1 MGQFR
6 KHVFVC
12 TYGPYCCF
20 DGDTEGLLKRL
31 KQRVAEAGLRDEVRI
46 NRAGCLNQ
54 CGHGPNV
61 VVYPDDVWYC
71 GVQIEDADEL
81 FEEHLLNDRP
91 VQRLLFPLPPGNN
104 KDTGGYPA
112 AVTEY
117 KQIEKQLDRLR
128 AAERARIQASLQAPP
143 SSEDSD

>member
-81 FEEHLLNDRP
+81 FEEHLLNDRS

-128 AAERARIQASLQAPP
+128 AAERARIQASLQTPL